1 MFRII
6 FKVILI
12 IVLCALCITAVLQA
26 FTNIYDFSP
35 ARQFSGET
43 IYNPYNGVVDSDWK
57 KANFHAHQRYIVG
70 GIDFEYTA
78 EEFVAAYKAKNYDII
93 GLADH
98 QRINPFGH
106 LPAYEHGLGLNNY
119 HLLMLGATDVSW
131 FYYPIMT
138 LPQHQMQYQ
147 LDKFKPQVKVLG
159 MNHAS
164 RHRHVGAEV
173 FNNLMGY
180 DLMEMNPD
188 LSSIAWDIAL
198 SSGIYSTLIA
208 NDDAHSISDRGRWFQ
223 RCFTMVNTPSLNADD
238 IFASLKAGRAYGL
251 SIPIAQNMKPAPH
264 KGLPSLKK
272 VVLVQDTVTVM
283 FSSAAD
289 SIKFI
294 GQDGVVLKCEV
305 RADSTSYKFLQSDT
319 YVRVDAYFPQDVRIW
334 LNPFYRTGGAVRE
347 PATVDRVLTVVNMVV
362 WGIVSLI
369 LFLLIIMTIRRRRHK
384 GSQNYYGHR

>member
-1 MFRII
+1 MFRVI
-6 FKVILI
+6 FKIILV
-12 IVLCALCITAVLQA
+12 IVLISLCVTAALQA

-43 IYNPYNGVVDSDWK
+43 IYNPYNGVTDSNWK
-57 KANFHAHQRYIVG
+57 KANFHAHQRYILF
-70 GIDFEYTA
+70 GIDFEYTG
-78 EEFVAAYKAKNYDII
+78 EEFVAAYKARNYDII

-98 QRINPFGH
+98 HRINPFGH
-106 LPAYEHGLGLNNY
+106 LPSYEHGLGLNNY

-138 LPQHQMQYQ
+138 LPQHQMQDE
-147 LDKFKPQVKVLG
+147 LDRFKPQVKVLG
-159 MNHAS
+159 INHPS
-164 RHRHVGAEV
+164 RLRHISPAV

-188 LSSIAWDIAL
+188 VSSVAWDIAL

-208 NDDAHSISDRGRWFQ
+208 NDDAHSISDDDRWFQ
-223 RCFTMVNTPSLNADD
+223 NCFTMVNTPSLRADD
-238 IFASLKAGRAYGL
+238 IFASLKAGRAYG
-251 SIPIAQNMKPAPH
+251 IAMPATLDTKSQLHSDFPSMKQVA
-264 KGLPSLKK
+264 LI
-272 VVLVQDTVTVM
+272 QDTVSVM
-283 FSSAAD
+283 FNAVAD

-305 RADSTSYKFLQSDT
+305 RADSTSYKFLQNDT